1 MNVLQAAEQV
11 LIEAEKPLHYEE
23 ITKRIL
29 QRQLWTTKGKTPDQ
43 TVNARLATDIS
54 DYGTSSRFQRTGAGI
69 FALRQWGLSEYP
81 SPRPP
86 SNNTA
91 ISSIGLPQ
99 SGSSL
104 SQPIPTLQMRS
115 FTDAAE
121 YVLEQFGNRKPMHYR
136 DITEKALE
144 LGRLRTSGKTPEA
157 TLSSQIG
164 TEIARQKHRGEVP
177 RFVMH
182 GKGMVSL
189 SRWHGQEQPRELA
202 KPIKQHSEEVA
213 LDPWIS
219 SLLELMK
226 HTEEHRQAMGEFD
239 RRIALIGYD
248 NAIEVSISTYLQL
261 HPTQRGGASYPNE
274 QVNKWLAN
282 YHNLLDFF
290 FDVFMKTLG
299 QIPPVAKQNVIH
311 YHNLR
316 NDLYHKG
323 KSLVPSERDIKDA
336 RKAAL
341 YIFSTLFKV
350 NGEELIQTLPPLHMW
365 ITRKFN
371 LQGNGNDICKVLLN
385 VGVAIFR
392 FKYEGRGYLTA
403 NLNDEDD
410 KLVAQIVKPLG
421 TIEENGITSIQYEIS
436 RTANIKKDGDYLLNI
451 HALGTWQ
458 VVVEQ

>member
-1 MNVLQAAEQV
+1 M
-11 LIEAEKPLHYEE
+11 
-23 ITKRIL
+23 
-29 QRQLWTTKGKTPDQ
+29 
-43 TVNARLATDIS
+43 
-54 DYGTSSRFQRTGAGI
+54 
-69 FALRQWGLSEYP
+69 
-81 SPRPP
+81 
-86 SNNTA
+86 
-91 ISSIGLPQ
+91 
-99 SGSSL
+99 
-104 SQPIPTLQMRS
+104 PTLQMRS

-121 YVLEQFGNRKPMHYR
+121 YILEQFGNRKPMHYR
-136 DITEKALE
+136 DIIEKAME
-144 LGRLRTSGKTPEA
+144 EEILRTSGQTPEA

-164 TEIARQKHRGEVP
+164 TEIDRQKRRGEVP
-177 RFVMH
+177 RFVRH

-189 SRWHGQEQPRELA
+189 SRWHGQEQPHELA
-202 KPIKQHSEEVA
+202 KPIKQHSDEVA
-213 LDPWIS
+213 LEPWIY

-226 HTEEHRQAMGEFD
+226 HAEEHRQANGEFD

-274 QVNKWLAN
+274 LVNKWLAN

-290 FDVFMKTLG
+290 FDEFMKTLD
-299 QIPPVAKQNVIH
+299 QKPPVAKQNVIY

-316 NDLYHKG
+316 NDLYHEG
-323 KSLVPSERDIKDA
+323 KSLVPAERDIKDA

-350 NGEELIQTLPPLHMW
+350 KGEELVQTLPPLHMW

-371 LQGNGNDICKVLLN
+371 LQGNGNDICKVLLK

-421 TIEENGITSIQYEIS
+421 TIEENGITYIYEIS
-436 RTANIKKDGDYLLNI
+436 RTANVKKDGEYLLSI

-458 VVVEQ
+458 VEVEQ